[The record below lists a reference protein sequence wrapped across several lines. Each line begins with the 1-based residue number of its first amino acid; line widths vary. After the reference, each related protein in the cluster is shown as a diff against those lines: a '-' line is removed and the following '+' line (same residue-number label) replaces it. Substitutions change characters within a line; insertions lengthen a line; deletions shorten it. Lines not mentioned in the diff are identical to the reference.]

1 MDFKE
6 ILQLVNADEKKLSEL
21 EARLT
26 AVIASLKQ
34 RLQWL
39 NSGRLCYA
47 VTHALILTLLNCS
60 LVAKHVVY

>member
-1 MDFKE
+1 MMDFKE

-39 NSGRLCYA
+39 NSGRLCSCN
-47 VTHALILTLLNCS
+47 VL
-60 LVAKHVVY
+60 